1 MFSAEQSCYATPVQ
15 NQSESNPPC
24 GTTAVLGKQDIHS
37 NTNWK
42 IREALTNQS
51 IEAKLSKNTCF
62 YQRCHCTRQTHV
74 FLGSSCWTSFMK
86 NNLPVFLEY
95 HTLSTSLTP
104 FSFLILQILLSL
116 LLYKH
121 IQTMSRF
128 ILGSD
133 PNSKNIPSNTSD
145 FSFYLIL
152 LLIFFLISC
161 AFCIIEIIALPTAA
175 ILDGELTASFLSL
188 LLNLG
193 PDLCMKIFPV
203 GTFDV

>member
-1 MFSAEQSCYATPVQ
+1 MSLY
-15 NQSESNPPC
+15 
-24 GTTAVLGKQDIHS
+24 TAD
-37 NTNWK
+37 
-42 IREALTNQS
+42 
-51 IEAKLSKNTCF
+51 TC
-62 YQRCHCTRQTHV
+62 V
-74 FLGSSCWTSFMK
+74 FRIILLNFLHE

-95 HTLSTSLTP
+95 HTLSTSLSP

-128 ILGSD
+128 ILGSA

>member
-1 MFSAEQSCYATPVQ
+1 MSLY
-15 NQSESNPPC
+15 
-24 GTTAVLGKQDIHS
+24 TADTCVLGVMLLNFLHEKQS
-37 NTNWK
+37 S
-42 IREALTNQS
+42 S
-51 IEAKLSKNTCF
+51 IPRIPYSLHLPNSIF
-62 YQRCHCTRQTHV
+62 V
-74 FLGSSCWTSFMK
+74 FD
-86 NNLPVFLEY
+86 
-95 HTLSTSLTP
+95 
-104 FSFLILQILLSL
+104 LQILLSL

-128 ILGSD
+128 ILGSA

-152 LLIFFLISC
+152 LLIFFLIYC